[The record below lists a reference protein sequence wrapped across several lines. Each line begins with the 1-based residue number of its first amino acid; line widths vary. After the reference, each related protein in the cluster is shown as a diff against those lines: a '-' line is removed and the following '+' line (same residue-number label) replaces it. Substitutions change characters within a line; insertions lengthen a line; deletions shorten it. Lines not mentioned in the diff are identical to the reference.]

1 MKRFML
7 ILIACC
13 CLASGAYADGQTE
26 ADSLY
31 RVAQTLPHDSTRL
44 EMLKKLAQIEQLT
57 PKCITY
63 SNLLERRSNST
74 E

>member
-1 MKRFML
+1 MKRFIL
-7 ILIACC
+7 ILIAC

-44 EMLKKLAQIEQLT
+44 EMLKKLAQMYHIFK
-57 PKCITY
+57 PA
-63 SNLLERRSNST
+63 ERRSNST